1 MQEALKQFCEEKAI
15 GYSQNEPMS
24 RHTSF
29 RIGGKADL
37 FFTVDSL
44 EKTVA
49 LIEKLKELSIPFFVI
64 GNGSNLLVSD
74 EGIEGAVIRLSDLSD
89 IKVSGEQIVCGAGAT
104 LSAVC
109 CAARDHGLTGLEF
122 AYGIPGTA
130 GGALTMNAGAYGGE
144 MKDAVKSATVLFAD
158 GVVREVPAKE
168 MALSYRESIFK
179 KNGAVILRV
188 TLSLSKGDQKEID
201 RKMKD
206 LAARRRE
213 KQPLDL
219 PSAGSTFKRPEGY
232 FAGAL
237 IEKNGLKGFRVG
249 DAAVSEKHAGF
260 VVNLGNATAADVLA
274 VIEKVQQTVKA
285 ADGVW
290 LEPEVLFVGREKQ

>member
-15 GYSQNEPMS
+15 GYSEREPMS

-29 RIGGKADL
+29 RIGGAADL
-37 FFTVDSL
+37 FFTVDTL

-49 LIEKLKELSIPFFVI
+49 LVGKLRELSVPFLI
-64 GNGSNLLVSD
+64 LGNGSNLLVSD
-74 EGIEGAVIRLSDLSD
+74 EGIEGAVIRLSDLSE
-89 IKVSGEQIVCGAGAT
+89 IKVEDEKIVCGAGAT

-109 CAARDHGLTGLEF
+109 CAARDRGLTGLEF

-130 GGALTMNAGAYGGE
+130 GGALVMNAGAYGGE
-144 MKDAVKSATVLFAD
+144 MKDVVTSASVLLAD
-158 GVVREVPAKE
+158 GTVKEMPAEE
-168 MALSYRESIFK
+168 MALSYRESVFK
-179 KNGAVILRV
+179 QNGAVILRV
-188 TLSLSKGDQKEID
+188 TLSLSKGDKNEID
-201 RKMKD
+201 QKMKE

-213 KQPLDL
+213 KQPLEY
-219 PSAGSTFKRPEGY
+219 PSAGSTFKRPQGY

-260 VVNLGNATAADVLA
+260 VVNLGRATCRDVLA
-274 VIEKVQQTVKA
+274 VMEKVQQTVKE

-290 LEPEVLFVGREKQ
+290 LEPEVLPVGREKQ

>member
-1 MQEALKQFCEEKAI
+1 MQEALRQLCEEKEI
-15 GYSQNEPMS
+15 HFSENEPMS

-29 RIGGKADL
+29 HIGGEADL

-49 LIEKLKELSIPFFVI
+49 LIGKLRELSVPFLI
-64 GNGSNLLVSD
+64 LGNGSNLLVSD
-74 EGIEGAVIRLSDLSD
+74 EGVEGAVIRLSDLSGIEAED
-89 IKVSGEQIVCGAGAT
+89 EKIVCGAGAM

-130 GGALTMNAGAYGGE
+130 GGALVMNAGAYGGE
-144 MKDAVKSATVLFAD
+144 MKDVVKSATVLLAD
-158 GVVREVPAKE
+158 GTVKEMPAKE
-168 MALSYRESIFK
+168 MALSYRESVFK
-179 KNGAVILRV
+179 QNGAVILRI
-188 TLSLSKGDQKEID
+188 TLSLSKGDKNEID
-201 RKMKD
+201 QKMKV

-213 KQPLDL
+213 KQPLEY
-219 PSAGSTFKRPEGY
+219 PSAGSTFKRPQGY

-237 IEKNGLKGFRVG
+237 IEKNGLKGFRAG

-260 VVNLGNATAADVLA
+260 VVNLGHATCRDVLA
-274 VIEKVQQTVKA
+274 VIEKVQQTVKE

-290 LEPEVLFVGREKQ
+290 LEPEVLFIGRKKQ